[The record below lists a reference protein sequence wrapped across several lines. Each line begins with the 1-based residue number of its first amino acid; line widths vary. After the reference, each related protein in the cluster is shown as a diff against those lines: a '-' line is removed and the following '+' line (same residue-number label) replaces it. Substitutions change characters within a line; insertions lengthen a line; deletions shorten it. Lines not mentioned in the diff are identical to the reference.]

1 MTPDIHPATR
11 FGFPVADCCCAGQLP
26 GVKAGSRCMNVTH
39 GAAGKEHARSA
50 EAGERERK
58 NRRREGS
65 LKQQHNWATSA
76 LLRARIDPDD

>member
-1 MTPDIHPATR
+1 
-11 FGFPVADCCCAGQLP
+11 
-26 GVKAGSRCMNVTH
+26 MNVTH

-50 EAGERERK
+50 EAGEGERK

-65 LKQQHNWATSA
+65 IKQHNWATSA

>member
-1 MTPDIHPATR
+1 
-11 FGFPVADCCCAGQLP
+11 
-26 GVKAGSRCMNVTH
+26 MNVTH

-50 EAGERERK
+50 EAREGERK

-65 LKQQHNWATSA
+65 IKQQHNWATSA